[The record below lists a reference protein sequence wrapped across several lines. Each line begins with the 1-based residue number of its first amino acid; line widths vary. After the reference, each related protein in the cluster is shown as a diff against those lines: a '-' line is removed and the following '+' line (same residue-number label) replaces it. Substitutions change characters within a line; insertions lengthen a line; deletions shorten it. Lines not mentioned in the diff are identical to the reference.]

1 MNVSEGGEV
10 SIIAKAHTDVDI
22 HTMKVAFFDD
32 TRYPLFRFVG
42 SVLDCMLHLST
53 SLLRFNC
60 FAPFN
65 YVMTANDPHLAHIEY
80 HVMSGCCSE

>member
-1 MNVSEGGEV
+1 MNVSKGGEV

-42 SVLDCMLHLST
+42 SVLECMLHFCAYINFSVKIQ
-53 SLLRFNC
+53 LL
-60 FAPFN
+60 
-65 YVMTANDPHLAHIEY
+65 
-80 HVMSGCCSE
+80 CSI